1 MGHIDQHTIE
11 KIKDAANIVD
21 VISDFIELKKKG
33 TEYVSLCPFHD
44 DHTIGNFSV
53 SPTKNI
59 YKCFACDASGDPI
72 AFLMNY
78 KGSNLSYTDAL
89 RYLAKKYDIYID
101 DDNDKDARWRNV
113 KPAKPREIKEIHKK
127 MLVVPRKVVAD
138 VVHSTQL
145 NNFIEWFKH
154 LPWSNDPTNNQ
165 RERVPVTLH
174 DYCVGPWQDG
184 RVAFWQIDNEGRPRS
199 AKLMRYGENGKR
211 NKKENPGWIH
221 NQNGIREQCDLEHHE
236 FRTVPF
242 GMHLLKKY
250 PDAVVNVVESEK
262 TALICANAY
271 GHPERSLWLAVG
283 GIKFL
288 KPEVLQPIIAMG
300 RTIWLWPDKDGVQ
313 DWTEKCNHYLSKQ
326 VRITTKFIN
335 DNWIEEDGP
344 KADVADIIIRHMTRP
359 ETYINRKTDKT
370 KPIEGTKID
379 WDDGT
384 PFLDAE
390 ELADPRIA
398 EWRQILRQKYKFNY
412 NITR

>member
-1 MGHIDQHTIE
+1 MAHIDDETID

-21 VISDFIELKKKG
+21 VISDFFVLKKKG
-33 TEYVSLCPFHD
+33 IEYQCLCPFHD
-44 DHTIGNFSV
+44 DHTVGNFSI

-59 YKCFACDASGDPI
+59 YACFSCGATGDPI
-72 AFLMNY
+72 KFLMEY
-78 KGSNLSYTDAL
+78 KGTKLSYIEAL
-89 RYLAKKYDIYID
+89 QYLAKKYSIYID
-101 DDNDKDARWRNV
+101 DDSSQDARWRNV
-113 KPAKPREIKEIHKK
+113 KPAKPREIVEVHKD
-127 MLVVPRKVVAD
+127 MLVIPRQIVAD
-138 VVHSTQL
+138 VVHSQQL
-145 NNFIEWFKH
+145 NMFIEWFRH

-165 RERVPVTLH
+165 RDRVATTLH
-174 DYCVGPWQDG
+174 DYCVGPWKDG
-184 RVAFWQIDNEGRPRS
+184 RVAFWQIDNQGRPRS
-199 AKLMRYGENGKR
+199 AKLMRYGTNGHRIKT
-211 NKKENPGWIH
+211 ENPGWIH
-221 NQNGIREQCDLEHHE
+221 NQTGIREKMALETHE

-250 PDAVVNVVESEK
+250 PQAVVNVVESEK

-288 KPEVLQPIIAMG
+288 KPEILHPIIEQG
-300 RTIWLWPDKDGVQ
+300 RTIWLWPDKDGVA
-313 DWTEKCNHYLSKQ
+313 DWTAKCQQLLSKQ

-335 DNWIEEDGP
+335 DNWIEDDGP

-359 ETYINRKTDKT
+359 ETYVNRKADNTN
-370 KPIEGTKID
+370 PLEGTPVD

-398 EWRQILRQKYKFNY
+398 QWRQILREKCNFIK
-412 NITR
+412 IE